1 MLVYGDHALEIDARA
16 QLAELDVHLVQAR
29 GHAQLV
35 GAFIDA
41 SAIAQGL
48 TDAEAE
54 ARGHDARGVLGDRA
68 MQLLVALAHEVAASW
83 RALRVDLAPARAAL
97 AHLRT
102 AAMPEIVR
110 AKRAEGYAFYA
121 VYPEAYYE
129 AALRAPTRERHV
141 IGLRSIGTGL
151 AAMVAA
157 ATGAPLPS
165 TIRPGGDPFRRTV
178 RVDDALIATTG
189 AVAPGP
195 RRVPEGEVLGE
206 VKGRARGPV
215 ISIVDEGPGMSGSSF
230 GAVIDLLEARGVPL
244 ERIECFPSHANDLG
258 PEATDAHRARW
269 RRVARYVVDC
279 DELLVRSGRLADAI
293 AALVGPLT
301 EPLRDLS
308 GGGWRALKGDAPAI
322 PQGERRKFL
331 ARTRDGAYLAKFVG
345 LGRDGEHARDRASV
359 LAAAGFTPEV
369 YGLVHGFL
377 VERWLDA
384 PLLDPR
390 SLDRHHLTAHVQRYL
405 AFRARRFP
413 ASRARGASATQL
425 LEMARRNA
433 GLALGTWTARA
444 LDRFSAHALEP
455 RIRRIE
461 TDGKLHAWEWL
472 VCADGTLVKTDAV
485 DHHASHDLIGCQDLA
500 WDVAGAAIELGI
512 DVPCDCDPELLAF
525 YRVCYLAF
533 ELGRNVL
540 AGGDATAYSEALAS
554 ELSRSR

>member
-1 MLVYGDHALEIDARA
+1 MLVYGDHAVDLETRVA
-16 QLAELDVHLVQAR
+16 LAELAAHLAQ
-29 GHAQLV
+29 GCDHAQLV

-54 ARGHDARGVLGDRA
+54 VRGCDARGVLGDRA
-68 MQLLVALAHEVAASW
+68 MRLLVALAHAVAASW
-83 RALRVDLAPARAAL
+83 RAMRVDLAPARAAL

-129 AALRAPTRERHV
+129 AALRAPTRPRHV

-178 RVDDALIATTG
+178 RVDDALIATRG
-189 AVAPGP
+189 AIA
-195 RRVPEGEVLGE
+195 
-206 VKGRARGPV
+206 
-215 ISIVDEGPGMSGSSF
+215 IVVEGPGMSGSSF

-269 RRVARYVVDC
+269 QHVARYVVDC

-308 GGGWRALKGDAPAI
+308 GGAWRALKGDAPAI
-322 PQGERRKFL
+322 PQCERRKFL

-369 YGLVHGFL
+369 HGLVHGFL

-384 PLLDPR
+384 PRLDPR
-390 SLDRHHLTAHVQRYL
+390 AIDRHHLTAHVQRYL

-413 ASRARGASATQL
+413 ATRARGASASQL

-433 GLALGTWTARA
+433 GLALGTWTTSA

-512 DVPCDCDPELLAF
+512 DLRGDCDPELLAF

-533 ELGRNVL
+533 ELGRNAL
-540 AGGDATAYSEALAS
+540 AGVDATAYSEALAT